1 MTIKESVLFTKKKKK
16 SGWWRAQPLSSG
28 GRRRAVTTRT
38 RSRRPQAPGPEAL
51 PPLLPGLETPR
62 AGVGESQ
69 TQFRDREAAGSLT
82 LARGWKTARIPRRAA
97 GQPGS
102 PSSGAPRALFPSGPR
117 AGHACLCTRAHT
129 RAHRYIHT
137 HTHTHTGP
145 QHIAPHAP
153 ARPRSTRLGSAPERP
168 RSRGAPIPS
177 PKARAHTLTRA
188 AGPLRRLPHSDLPR
202 DPGSRRPPR
211 SPRPVLPSLHRVF
224 YE

>member
-1 MTIKESVLFTKKKKK
+1 MNVQGRRGGISCDNKGERLIHKKKKKK

-137 HTHTHTGP
+137 HAHTHRPAAHCPARSRPPP
-145 QHIAPHAP
+145 QHTTRI
-153 ARPRSTRLGSAPERP
+153 RPRE
-168 RSRGAPIPS
+168 APIPRGAY
-177 PKARAHTLTRA
+177 PKPKSACTHAHTRRGTPPA
-188 AGPLRRLPHSDLPR
+188 APAQ
-202 DPGSRRPPR
+202 RPA
-211 SPRPVLPSLHRVF
+211 
-224 YE
+224 